1 MEATLA
7 LSRLWVFGHCFQ
19 VIVEPIRCGGCAC
32 VSFDT
37 MHDDPAIVG
46 GLGEPVADYPMKRA
60 VPTRCPVPPASRRE
74 NTSGSN
80 RMNAADT
87 LTIANN
93 LEAAGVERRQAEA
106 LAKAMHETASAS
118 RSELATKADLAG
130 LESRLVKWGVALAGA
145 VVVILGLIIR
155 WP

>member
-1 MEATLA
+1 
-7 LSRLWVFGHCFQ
+7 
-19 VIVEPIRCGGCAC
+19 
-32 VSFDT
+32 
-37 MHDDPAIVG
+37 
-46 GLGEPVADYPMKRA
+46 
-60 VPTRCPVPPASRRE
+60 
-74 NTSGSN
+74 
-80 RMNAADT
+80 MNAADT

-106 LAKAMHETASAS
+106 LAKAMHETASAY